1 MTNLVIFFWSF
12 LLAVAMSIE
21 KEDMEAL
28 IKANNDNLL
37 ASFNGLLEQTVSRIK
52 RSNED
57 SAESQMK
64 EIKRLKFN
72 ESHKFKKK
80 ANEDQFKFNQKLS
93 ETLDSAKSAA
103 ENLQLEKVKTS
114 LEEGETLISER
125 QKHILLADKSDYG
138 WATVDEYK
146 KHSLADDSDDEKR
159 IFKAKSRAR
168 TFVNALKKKKS
179 SAPAESTISSQ
190 PRPIPA
196 LVPGFSP
203 RPKPGT
209 CFVCGKSG
217 HWRASCP
224 TMVQQNTSIKWLADR
239 HNSGVVLSSVNIEAS
254 SLPSQSELGSAIDS
268 DPSVAACADSFL
280 LDSLKDSDSLAVDL
294 SCPSVRGRLGEF
306 VDFWRTLE
314 VSQFVLNVIMQGYK
328 IPFFQLPTSNTFC

>member
-12 LLAVAMSIE
+12 LLAVAKSIE

-37 ASFNGLLEQTVSRIK
+37 ASFNGLLEQTVSQIK

-57 SAESQMK
+57 GGKTAESQMK

-103 ENLQLEKVKTS
+103 ENSQLEKVKTS
-114 LEEGETLISER
+114 SEEGETLISER
-125 QKHILLADKSDYG
+125 QKHILLTDKSDYG

-179 SAPAESTISSQ
+179 SAPAESTVSSQ
-190 PRPIPA
+190 PRPIPT

-209 CFVCGKSG
+209 CFACGKSG

-224 TMVQQNTSIKWLADR
+224 TMAQQNTSIK
-239 HNSGVVLSSVNIEAS
+239 
-254 SLPSQSELGSAIDS
+254 
-268 DPSVAACADSFL
+268 
-280 LDSLKDSDSLAVDL
+280 
-294 SCPSVRGRLGEF
+294 
-306 VDFWRTLE
+306 
-314 VSQFVLNVIMQGYK
+314 
-328 IPFFQLPTSNTFC
+328 

>member
-1 MTNLVIFFWSF
+1 
-12 LLAVAMSIE
+12 MSIE
-21 KEDMEAL
+21 KEDVEAL
-28 IKANNDNLL
+28 IKSNNDNLL
-37 ASFNGLLEQTVSRIK
+37 ASFNGLLEQTVSQIK

-57 SAESQMK
+57 SAENQMK

-103 ENLQLEKVKTS
+103 ENSQLEKVKTS

-125 QKHILLADKSDYG
+125 QKHILLTDKSDYE

-146 KHSLADDSDDEKR
+146 KHSLADDSNDEKR
-159 IFKAKSRAR
+159 IFKAKSRAP

-179 SAPAESTISSQ
+179 SAPAESTVSSQ

-209 CFVCGKSG
+209 CFASGKSG

-224 TMVQQNTSIKWLADR
+224 TMVQQNTSIK
-239 HNSGVVLSSVNIEAS
+239 
-254 SLPSQSELGSAIDS
+254 
-268 DPSVAACADSFL
+268 
-280 LDSLKDSDSLAVDL
+280 
-294 SCPSVRGRLGEF
+294 
-306 VDFWRTLE
+306 
-314 VSQFVLNVIMQGYK
+314 
-328 IPFFQLPTSNTFC
+328 

>member
-1 MTNLVIFFWSF
+1 
-12 LLAVAMSIE
+12 MSIE
-21 KEDMEAL
+21 KEGVEAV

-37 ASFNGLLEQTVSRIK
+37 ASFKGLLEQTVSQIK
-52 RSNED
+52 WSNEE

-103 ENLQLEKVKTS
+103 ENSQLEKVKTS

-146 KHSLADDSDDEKR
+146 KPSLADDSEDEKR
-159 IFKAKSRAR
+159 IFKAESRAR
-168 TFVNALKKKKS
+168 TFFNSLKKKKS
-179 SAPAESTISSQ
+179 SAPAESTVSSQ
-190 PRPIPA
+190 WRPIPA

-209 CFVCGKSG
+209 CFACGKPG

-224 TMVQQNTSIKWLADR
+224 TMAQKNTSTK
-239 HNSGVVLSSVNIEAS
+239 
-254 SLPSQSELGSAIDS
+254 
-268 DPSVAACADSFL
+268 
-280 LDSLKDSDSLAVDL
+280 
-294 SCPSVRGRLGEF
+294 
-306 VDFWRTLE
+306 
-314 VSQFVLNVIMQGYK
+314 
-328 IPFFQLPTSNTFC
+328 

>member
-1 MTNLVIFFWSF
+1 
-12 LLAVAMSIE
+12 
-21 KEDMEAL
+21 MEAL

-37 ASFNGLLEQTVSRIK
+37 ASFKGLLEQTVSQIK
-52 RSNED
+52 RSDEE

-93 ETLDSAKSAA
+93 EMLDSAKSAA

-138 WATVDEYK
+138 WDEYK

-159 IFKAKSRAR
+159 IFKAESRAR
-168 TFVNALKKKKS
+168 TFVNSLKKKKKS
-179 SAPAESTISSQ
+179 SAPAESTVSSQ
-190 PRPIPA
+190 RRPIPA

-209 CFVCGKSG
+209 CFACGKAG

-224 TMVQQNTSIKWLADR
+224 TMAEKNTSTK
-239 HNSGVVLSSVNIEAS
+239 
-254 SLPSQSELGSAIDS
+254 
-268 DPSVAACADSFL
+268 
-280 LDSLKDSDSLAVDL
+280 
-294 SCPSVRGRLGEF
+294 
-306 VDFWRTLE
+306 
-314 VSQFVLNVIMQGYK
+314 
-328 IPFFQLPTSNTFC
+328 

>member
-1 MTNLVIFFWSF
+1 
-12 LLAVAMSIE
+12 MSIE
-21 KEDMEAL
+21 KEDVEAL

-37 ASFNGLLEQTVSRIK
+37 ASFKGLLEQTVSQIK
-52 RSNED
+52 RSNEE

-93 ETLDSAKSAA
+93 ETLDSTKSAA

-138 WATVDEYK
+138 WDEYK

-159 IFKAKSRAR
+159 IFKAESRAR
-168 TFVNALKKKKS
+168 TFVNSLKKKKKS
-179 SAPAESTISSQ
+179 SAPAESTVSSQ
-190 PRPIPA
+190 RRPIPA

-209 CFVCGKSG
+209 CFACGKPG

-224 TMVQQNTSIKWLADR
+224 TMAQQNKSTK
-239 HNSGVVLSSVNIEAS
+239 
-254 SLPSQSELGSAIDS
+254 
-268 DPSVAACADSFL
+268 
-280 LDSLKDSDSLAVDL
+280 
-294 SCPSVRGRLGEF
+294 
-306 VDFWRTLE
+306 
-314 VSQFVLNVIMQGYK
+314 
-328 IPFFQLPTSNTFC
+328 

>member
-1 MTNLVIFFWSF
+1 MIQWYIRGSIARGVHLGLRTNRPPLTDDKFIGLFLSF

-21 KEDMEAL
+21 KEDVEAL
-28 IKANNDNLL
+28 IKANKDNLL
-37 ASFNGLLEQTVSRIK
+37 ASFKGLLEQTVSQIK
-52 RSNED
+52 RSNEE

-64 EIKRLKFN
+64 GIKRLKFN

-93 ETLDSAKSAA
+93 EMLDSAKSAA

-146 KHSLADDSDDEKR
+146 KHSLAVDSDDEKR
-159 IFKAKSRAR
+159 IFKAESRAR
-168 TFVNALKKKKS
+168 TFVNSLKKKKKS
-179 SAPAESTISSQ
+179 SAPAESTVSSQ

-209 CFVCGKSG
+209 CFACGKPG

-224 TMVQQNTSIKWLADR
+224 TMAQQNTSTK
-239 HNSGVVLSSVNIEAS
+239 
-254 SLPSQSELGSAIDS
+254 
-268 DPSVAACADSFL
+268 
-280 LDSLKDSDSLAVDL
+280 
-294 SCPSVRGRLGEF
+294 
-306 VDFWRTLE
+306 
-314 VSQFVLNVIMQGYK
+314 
-328 IPFFQLPTSNTFC
+328 